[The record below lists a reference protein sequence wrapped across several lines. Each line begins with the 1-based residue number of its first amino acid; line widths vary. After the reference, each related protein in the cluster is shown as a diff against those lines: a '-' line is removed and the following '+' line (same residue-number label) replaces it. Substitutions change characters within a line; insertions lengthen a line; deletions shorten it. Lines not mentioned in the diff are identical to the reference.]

1 MWRRL
6 LMQKPRLKLDQGG
19 GFKEKKIPAIRCI
32 AVYIVYIWIV
42 VSHVREHE
50 SRWGIRLLAEESMGS
65 PRLHAAP
72 GR

>member
-1 MWRRL
+1 MAPAF
-6 LMQKPRLKLDQGG
+6 MQKPRLEQRQSRVS
-19 GFKEKKIPAIRCI
+19 KKKKFPAIRCI
-32 AVYIVYIWIV
+32 AFYIVYIWIV
-42 VSHVREHE
+42 VSHVRELE

>member
-1 MWRRL
+1 
-6 LMQKPRLKLDQGG
+6 MQKPRLERHQGRIS
-19 GFKEKKIPAIRCI
+19 KKKKFPAIRCI
-32 AVYIVYIWIV
+32 AINIVYIWIV
-42 VSHVREHE
+42 VSHMRELE